1 MALATLSDL
10 GARLGLDLTG
20 DTRATAC
27 LADAEAAVIDYC
39 AQDFSTVEREATL
52 RLSVSRGR
60 VELPFGPVSDVSDVT
75 VGGAS
80 VAFSW
85 SFGRFVLV
93 SRHLSCVEVTW
104 TYAWPEVPGVILATV
119 CQIAGRAYGV
129 KPQDSGRTAESI
141 GDHSESFG
149 SAAGSGP
156 LGLLAGERETLNR
169 YRRQVGEIRLAAG
182 EAVGTFVPVP
192 ASERRFSA

>member
-1 MALATLSDL
+1 VALATLSDL
-10 GARLGLDLTG
+10 GARLGLDLDG
-20 DTRATAC
+20 DERAAAC

-39 AQDFSTVEREATL
+39 GQDFSTEEREVTL
-52 RLSVSRGR
+52 RLSVVRGR
-60 VELPFGPVSDVSDVT
+60 VELPFGPVVEVDEVT
-75 VGGAS
+75 SGGAD

-85 SFGRFVLV
+85 TSGRFVRV
-93 SRHLSCVEVTW
+93 PRHLSCVDATW
-104 TYAWPEVPGVILATV
+104 TYAWAEVPGVILATV

-156 LGLLAGERETLNR
+156 LGLLAGERETLDR
-169 YRRQVGEIRLAAG
+169 YRRRVGEIRLAAG
-182 EAVGTFVPVP
+182 DAVGTFVPLVL
-192 ASERRFSA
+192 SERRFNA